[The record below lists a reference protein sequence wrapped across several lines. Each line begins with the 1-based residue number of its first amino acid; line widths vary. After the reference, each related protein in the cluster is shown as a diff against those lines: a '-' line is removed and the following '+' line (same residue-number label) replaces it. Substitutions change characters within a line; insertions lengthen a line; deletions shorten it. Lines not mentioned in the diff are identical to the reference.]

1 MTIAAPSRRSWRVV
15 DIVVAAVL
23 AAACGLVFTAW
34 GAISSGPYGVLG
46 AITPGAEGLG
56 NGPFLFAGVLGGLVI
71 RKPGAAVF
79 TELVAAVIEALA
91 GSQWGLSVLLSG
103 AIQGLGAEIVFAV
116 LLYRSF
122 GPVTALLAGAGAGLG
137 EDVVDILTYYVGK
150 RPEFLVTYGV
160 TTIISGAVVGILS
173 WLLVRALA
181 TTGALDRFAAG
192 RSARR
197 AV

>member
-1 MTIAAPSRRSWRVV
+1 MTFILPARRTWRVV

-34 GAISSGPYGVLG
+34 GAVSNGPYTALG
-46 AITPGAEGLG
+46 ALAPGAEGLA
-56 NGPFLFAGVLGGLVI
+56 NGPFLFAGVLGGLVV

-150 RPEFLVTYGV
+150 RPEFLITYGI
-160 TTIISGAVVGILS
+160 TTVVSGAVVGLLS

-181 TTGALDRFAAG
+181 ATGALDRFAAG
-192 RSARR
+192 SSARR

>member
-1 MTIAAPSRRSWRVV
+1 MTIAPPSRRSWRVV

-34 GAISSGPYGVLG
+34 AAISSGPYGLLG
-46 AITPGAEGLG
+46 ALAPGAEGLA

-79 TELVAAVIEALA
+79 TELVAAVLEALA

-103 AIQGLGAEIVFAV
+103 LVQGLGAEIVFAV

-122 GPVTALLAGAGAGLG
+122 GPITALLAGAGAGLG

-150 RPEFLVTYGV
+150 RPEFMITYGI
-160 TTIISGAVVGILS
+160 TTVVSGAVVGLLS

-181 TTGALDRFAAG
+181 ATGALDRFAAG
-192 RSARR
+192 SSARR